1 MIGAGK
7 PIPFSINNASM
18 QKSPNTPRSQ
28 VAKSTSYSSGFVS
41 KNNETSS
48 LDLKRPDPITS
59 VDEFCPDG
67 GLLDKNFLED
77 VQGSPQNANDVVDSD
92 R

>member
-7 PIPFSINNASM
+7 PIPFSINNASV
-18 QKSPNTPRSQ
+18 QKSPNSSGSQ
-28 VAKSTSYSSGFVS
+28 VVKSTSHSSGFVS
-41 KNNETSS
+41 KKDETGS
-48 LDLKRPDPITS
+48 LDSKRPDPITS

-77 VQGSPQNANDVVDSD
+77 VQGSPQNANVVVDSD